1 MPRRYAPER
10 GDVVWLQFDPQAGHE
25 QAGRRPAV
33 TLSPR
38 LYNEKVGLG
47 LFCPVTSHQK
57 GYPFEVR
64 IPDGLAVS
72 GVALCD
78 QVKSFDWQARQ
89 AQFVCRLPDATIAEI
104 VGKAQTLFLDSDEL
118 ERLKAKLAEM
128 LPRLRPP
135 ATRA

>member
-10 GDVVWLQFDPQAGHE
+10 GDMVWLQFNPQAGHE

-47 LFCPVTSHQK
+47 FFCPVTSHPK

-64 IPDGLAVS
+64 VPDGLTVG
-72 GVALCD
+72 GVVLCD
-78 QVKSFDWQARQ
+78 QLKSLDWEDRQ
-89 AQFVCRLPDATIAEI
+89 AQFICRLPEATITDVMA
-104 VGKAQTLFLDSDEL
+104 KAQAL
-118 ERLKAKLAEM
+118 
-128 LPRLRPP
+128 LR
-135 ATRA
+135 

>member
-10 GDVVWLQFDPQAGHE
+10 GEVVWLQFTPQAGHE

-64 IPDGLAVS
+64 IPEGLAVS

-78 QVKSFDWQARQ
+78 QVKSLDWETRQ
-89 AQFVCRLPDATIAEI
+89 AQFVCRLPETAIAEI
-104 VGKAQTLFLDSDEL
+104 MAKVQTL
-118 ERLKAKLAEM
+118 
-128 LPRLRPP
+128 LR
-135 ATRA
+135 